1 MTQTVVGRRTE
12 RNCEAFDAWAS
23 EPELIALLAPR
34 SYEKPGVTSGFWQG
48 VRFALLVIAPFYLLG
63 IWLWLR

>member
-1 MTQTVVGRRTE
+1 MTQTVEGRRTE
-12 RNCEAFDAWAS
+12 RDREAFDAWAS

-34 SYEKPGVTSGFWQG
+34 SYEKPCVTSGFWRG
-48 VRFALLVIAPFYLLG
+48 VRFAFLLVAPVYLLG